1 MHFNFTRGDY
11 NPSPFM
17 RAVQIFLLVL
27 ILIGI
32 GLLVTQKLWVPKL
45 VEYILNGE
53 TTTVVPVI
61 VEVFSKEEPVVVPPT
76 QNTVD
81 PKLVEFPAVVEPP
94 VTSPKEVCH
103 IGGCSGQLCTD
114 QPDMV
119 STCEYRA
126 EYACYQTAECK
137 RQTSGQCGWTETSEL
152 RACLGTKSNTAL

>member
-1 MHFNFTRGDY
+1 MHFNFTRGEY

-17 RAVQIFLLVL
+17 RVVQISLLIL

-32 GLLVTQKLWVPKL
+32 GLLVTQKVWVPKL
-45 VEYILNGE
+45 VEYILSGE
-53 TTTVVPVI
+53 TNTVVPVI
-61 VEVFSKEEPVVVPPT
+61 TEVFPKEESVVVPST

-81 PKLVEFPAVVEPP
+81 PKLELPVVAPSP
-94 VTSPKEVCH
+94 VTNPKDTCH

-119 STCEYRA
+119 STCEYRMD
-126 EYACYQTAECK
+126 YACYQTAECK

-152 RACLGTKSNTAL
+152 RACLDTKSNDVI